1 MKRIFTLS
9 LLLSSSLAW
18 SISFVKVKN
27 FNFNYA
33 NGLGIGQAASFD
45 VVKNQSQIKVTK
57 VGTDLEFS
65 SPLLDDNIVWK
76 DAPAMILD
84 SKVDVKGFNL
94 DLDKKVITSL
104 TSALFTSDSRMSL
117 QGLTADC
124 LRKAASDVFEE
135 VIAGCLSEGN
145 LKVASFDSQSLNEF
159 VSLIADEID
168 LKNVTV
174 KSLNLNVKNK
184 AFTMSLS
191 TKIGVNG
198 TIRARGTTDV
208 DYQNKKAVIKVDE
221 VKFGILNITSKFFAE
236 IEKMKSESVEVRRP
250 YIYLTYKNNN

>member
-9 LLLSSSLAW
+9 LLLSTSMSWAISSA
-18 SISFVKVKN
+18 KVKN

-33 NGLGIGQAASFD
+33 NGLGEGRATSFD
-45 VVKNQSQIKVTK
+45 VVKNQSQVTVTK
-57 VGTDLEFS
+57 VGSDLEFS
-65 SPLLDDNIVWK
+65 SSLLEENFIWK
-76 DAPAMILD
+76 DAPVMILD
-84 SKVDVKGFNL
+84 SKVNVAGFNL
-94 DLDKKVITSL
+94 DLDKKVIASL
-104 TSALFTSDSRMSL
+104 TSALFVSDSKMSL

-124 LRKAASDVFEE
+124 QRKSASDVIEE

-145 LKVASFDSQSLNEF
+145 LKVASFDSQSLNNF
-159 VSLIADEID
+159 VSLISEEVDSQN
-168 LKNVTV
+168 LTV
-174 KSLNLNVKNK
+174 KSLNLAVKNK
-184 AFTMSLS
+184 AFNLSLS

-198 TIRARGTTDV
+198 TIKARGTTDV

-236 IEKMKSESVEVRRP
+236 IEKMKNESVEVRRP